1 MTGVCI
7 KRGNLQADI
16 HTHTQKMVRGHVKV
30 GVMVSQVKKLPEAGK
45 EAQNRSC
52 PSAFFRGNMVLS
64 TP

>member
-1 MTGVCI
+1 M
-7 KRGNLQADI
+7 QADI